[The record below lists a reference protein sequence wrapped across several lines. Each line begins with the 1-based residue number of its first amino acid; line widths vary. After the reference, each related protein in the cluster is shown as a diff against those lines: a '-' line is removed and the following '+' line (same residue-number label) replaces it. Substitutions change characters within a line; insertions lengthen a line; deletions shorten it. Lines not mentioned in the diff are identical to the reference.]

1 MTNKYGLG
9 RGLSS
14 LIPKKINTD
23 MSDVNHEVFEIK
35 ENPTSTE
42 KIFQIEVDKI
52 KANPWQPR
60 TDFDEDKLED
70 LMNSVREHGII
81 QPLIVTQDGIDGYEL
96 VAGER
101 RLKAAKMLNLFK
113 VPVIVMNITGTKKLE
128 LAIIENIQRQ
138 NLNLLEESEACYR
151 LMKEF
156 NLTQEEIAKKLG
168 KNRSTIANILRLRN
182 LPDSV
187 RKYLKDE
194 RISFGHAKLLL
205 SLEDEN
211 KQKELLKKILSDNLN
226 VKDTSDELHKT
237 VVKSHSRTLQKDPN
251 ILSIEENLRNYLD
264 TKVKINDK
272 RGKGSINIEYYS
284 KEEMINILEKVLK

>member
-14 LIPKKINTD
+14 LIPKKVNVET
-23 MSDVNHEVFEIK
+23 SDISHEVFDIK
-35 ENPTSTE
+35 EIPTSTE
-42 KIFQIEVDKI
+42 KIFQIEIDKI

-70 LMNSVREHGII
+70 LMNSIREHGII
-81 QPLIVTQDGIDGYEL
+81 QPLIVTQDGIGSYEL

-156 NLTQEEIAKKLG
+156 NFTQEEIAKKLG
-168 KNRSTIANILRLRN
+168 KSRSTIANILRLRN
-182 LPDSV
+182 LPDSI

-226 VKDTSDELHKT
+226 VKETSDETHKT
-237 VVKSHSRTLQKDPN
+237 IVKSHSRTLQKDPN
-251 ILSIEENLRNYLD
+251 ILSIEESLRNYLD

-272 RGKGSINIEYYS
+272 HGKGSINIEYYS